1 MADLNVGL
9 DYPFSRYDIMYVCT
23 LVSSKIVDNR

>member
-9 DYPFSRYDIMYVCT
+9 YYPFLAYDIMYVCT
-23 LVSSKIVDNR
+23 LVSSKILDNR